1 MSLLSSSFRH
11 IIRIIGTDI
20 DGNKRLDMGLT
31 DISGVDIRLAHA
43 VLHVA
48 GMDQSSRVGFLSDRD
63 VKKLEEIITDP
74 VTNGIPNWLLNR
86 QKDPQTGEDLHLLTA
101 RLKLKTK
108 TDVDLM
114 KKLKTYKG
122 IRHAQGLKGRG
133 PRTRTTG
140 RTGRGGG
147 VRWLKGGGGEGGE

>member
-31 DISGVDIRLAHA
+31 DIHGVDIRLAHA

-74 VTNGIPNWLLNR
+74 VNNGIPNWLLNR
-86 QKDPQTGEDLHLLTA
+86 QKDPQTGEDLHLLAA

-114 KKLKTYKG
+114 KKLKTHKG
-122 IRHAQGLKGRG
+122 IRHAQGLKVRG
-133 PRTRTTG
+133 QRTRTTG
-140 RTGRGGG
+140 RKGRVVGVRLKKRGG
-147 VRWLKGGGGEGGE
+147 R

>member
-31 DISGVDIRLAHA
+31 DIAGVDIRLAHA

-74 VTNGIPNWLLNR
+74 VNNGIPNWLLNR
-86 QKDPQTGEDLHLLTA
+86 QKDPQTGEDLHLLAA

-122 IRHAQGLKGRG
+122 IRHAQGLKVRG
-133 PRTRTTG
+133 QRTRTTG
-140 RTGRGGG
+140 RKGRVVGVRLKKRGGT
-147 VRWLKGGGGEGGE
+147 

>member
-86 QKDPQTGEDLHLLTA
+86 QKDPQTGEDLHLLAA

-122 IRHAQGLKGRG
+122 IRHAQGLKVRG
-133 PRTRTTG
+133 QRTRTTG
-140 RTGRGGG
+140 RKGRVVGVRLKKRGG
-147 VRWLKGGGGEGGE
+147 R